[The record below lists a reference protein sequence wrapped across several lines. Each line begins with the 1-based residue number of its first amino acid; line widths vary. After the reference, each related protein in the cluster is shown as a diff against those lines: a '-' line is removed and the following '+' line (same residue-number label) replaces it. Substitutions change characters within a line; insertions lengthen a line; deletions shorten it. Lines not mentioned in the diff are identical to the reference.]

1 LRGLK
6 RGVISSPPQKKID
19 SPKGIDVKG
28 DLNDLES
35 ILKKHYLNVDYSK
48 IEKIVNRVYGK

>member
-1 LRGLK
+1 M
-6 RGVISSPPQKKID
+6 ITSPPQTKIV

-35 ILKKHYLNVDYSK
+35 ILKKLYPNVDFSK